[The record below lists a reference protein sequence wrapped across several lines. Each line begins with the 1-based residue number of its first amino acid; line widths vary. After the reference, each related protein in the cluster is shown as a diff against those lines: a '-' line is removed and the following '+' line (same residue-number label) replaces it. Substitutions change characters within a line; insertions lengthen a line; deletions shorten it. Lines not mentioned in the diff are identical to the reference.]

1 MSLNCCAVR
10 VIEVLFITTQLVLGT
25 YTIFCWRYTSNYS
38 HNNVFYFK
46 PYWWNEKAGS
56 LPALA
61 MERAEQ
67 LYLMVC
73 QGIEKRE
80 NKEKIGATNSSAEV
94 KVVESIATESN
105 TGGVVA
111 TPTIYQQDGSPVMGK
126 IDTVSKVTPVAG
138 ASPSPTTGHQKAI
151 VKAGTCILK
160 DFGRTAKN
168 PTLKNLAINSDSIAV
183 EDTNNGHNRV
193 GSRSNSK
200 SAELELEVSRQLSKV
215 NLSDSP
221 TENDKAVCDD
231 PITTDVVSTT
241 GKITPATKTSA
252 VMSMEE
258 LSQMFE
264 NRERNVKL
272 ARENSGGS
280 SNAGELICGDK
291 ISAKSSVKGSAG
303 SLGLPLLSVYQ
314 LAAKNKK
321 VPVDNDATSINST
334 VENAE
339 PELTNWNGEFKG

>member
-1 MSLNCCAVR
+1 
-10 VIEVLFITTQLVLGT
+10 
-25 YTIFCWRYTSNYS
+25 
-38 HNNVFYFK
+38 
-46 PYWWNEKAGS
+46 
-56 LPALA
+56 
-61 MERAEQ
+61 
-67 LYLMVC
+67 MVC

-80 NKEKIGATNSSAEV
+80 NKEKNGATNSSAEV
-94 KVVESIATESN
+94 KVVESIVAEST
-105 TGGVVA
+105 TGWVVA
-111 TPTIYQQDGSPVMGK
+111 TPAIYRQDESPVMDK
-126 IDTVSKVTPVAG
+126 MDTVSKATPVAG

-168 PTLKNLAINSDSIAV
+168 PTLKNLAINNDNIAV
-183 EDTNNGHNRV
+183 DELNNGHNRV

-221 TENDKAVCDD
+221 TEHDKAGSGVA
-231 PITTDVVSTT
+231 ITTEITSATC
-241 GKITPATKTSA
+241 KITPATKASA
-252 VMSMEE
+252 VMSMVE

-291 ISAKSSVKGSAG
+291 SSVQSSGKDSAG
-303 SLGLPLLSVYQ
+303 SLGLSLLSVYQ
-314 LAAKNKK
+314 LAAKNRI
-321 VPVDNDATSINST
+321 VDNDMNNSSGPT

>member
-1 MSLNCCAVR
+1 
-10 VIEVLFITTQLVLGT
+10 
-25 YTIFCWRYTSNYS
+25 
-38 HNNVFYFK
+38 
-46 PYWWNEKAGS
+46 
-56 LPALA
+56 

-80 NKEKIGATNSSAEV
+80 NKEKNSATNGGAQV
-94 KVVESIATESN
+94 KVEESIATEST

-111 TPTIYQQDGSPVMGK
+111 TPTIYRQDESPDVDK
-126 IDTVSKVTPVAG
+126 TDISSKMTTNSTGTPVAN
-138 ASPSPTTGHQKAI
+138 ASPSPTTGHQKAF

-168 PTLKNLAINSDSIAV
+168 PTLKNLAINNDNIAV
-183 EDTNNGHNRV
+183 DEASNGHNRV
-193 GSRSNSK
+193 GSRSHSK

-215 NLSDSP
+215 ILSDSP
-221 TENDKAVCDD
+221 TENTKVGSDV
-231 PITTDVVSTT
+231 PITSDVASAT

-303 SLGLPLLSVYQ
+303 SLGLSLLSVYQ
-314 LAAKNKK
+314 LAAKNKT
-321 VPVDNDATSINST
+321 VDHDVNDA
-334 VENAE
+334 VENTE